1 MPKVSILIPVFNR
14 EAFLADCIQ
23 SALSQTFTDFEVI
36 VVDNASTDRSWEVAL
51 AFTSVDSRVR
61 VFRNEVNIGPV
72 RNWQRCLDEAI
83 GEYAKFLF
91 SDDLMFPDFLSVT
104 LPKFGSKD
112 IAFVSTAAFIGDNIH
127 NTVVSY
133 ADANY
138 PEVISTECYVN
149 RLADGD
155 PKIPV
160 SPGTAIFRMI
170 DARKNLLLDIP
181 TTTHHDFA
189 KNGAGPDVLLFALTA
204 TSHRFVAF
212 VNQPLVFFRVH
223 DQSLTISSHDNT
235 ILEGYR
241 LALAWFLKHHS
252 SPNNWG
258 RLIARIW
265 VSSAKNTLACE
276 SPFKLTQRY
285 SGDGSW
291 SDAGRLFY
299 ESIKLVFIRMK
310 LHKMHIARFK

>member
-1 MPKVSILIPVFNR
+1 MPTVSILIPVFNR
-14 EAFLADCIQ
+14 EEFLSDCIQ
-23 SALSQTFTDFEVI
+23 SALSQKYTDFEVI
-36 VVDNASTDRSWEVAL
+36 VVDNASNDRSWEIAKEFAVKDA
-51 AFTSVDSRVR
+51 RVR
-61 VFRNEVNIGPV
+61 VFRNEFNVGPV
-72 RNWQRCLDEAI
+72 RNWQRCLDEAT

-91 SDDLMFPDFLSVT
+91 SDDLMLPDYLSVT
-104 LPKFGSKD
+104 LPKFDTED
-112 IAFVSTAAFIGDNIH
+112 IAFVSTAALIGDSIH
-127 NTVVSY
+127 NSVVSY
-133 ADANY
+133 ADASFL
-138 PEVISTECYVN
+138 EVISTECYVN

-189 KNGAGPDVLLFALTA
+189 KNGAGPDVLLFALAA

-223 DQSLTISSHDNT
+223 DQSLTISSHDDS

-241 LALAWFLKHHS
+241 LALAWFLKRHS

-265 VSSAKNTLACE
+265 LNNFKSTLSLEC
-276 SPFKLTQRY
+276 PFKLTQRY
-285 SGDGSW
+285 AGAGGWGDT
-291 SDAGRLFY
+291 ARLFY
-299 ESIKLVFIRMK
+299 ESIKLIFIRMK
-310 LHKMHIARFK
+310 LLKMRTPRFK